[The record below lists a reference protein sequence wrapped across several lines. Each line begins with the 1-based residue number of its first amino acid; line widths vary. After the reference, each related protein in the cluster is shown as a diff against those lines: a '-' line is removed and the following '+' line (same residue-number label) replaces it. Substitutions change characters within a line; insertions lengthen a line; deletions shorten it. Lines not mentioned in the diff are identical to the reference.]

1 MLRCVQKNWKT
12 FSFRCVGRIFPSF
25 QPQYVVFFLALLPGS
40 CNGIVVELLLLLL
53 SSYNL
58 MVHTGTIYETPKVNP
73 QRGASSAH
81 GIRKFL
87 EKKIVSSAPRQT
99 SILTKY
105 LVEFKIY
112 YILL

>member
-1 MLRCVQKNWKT
+1 
-12 FSFRCVGRIFPSF
+12 
-25 QPQYVVFFLALLPGS
+25 
-40 CNGIVVELLLLLL
+40 
-53 SSYNL
+53 
-58 MVHTGTIYETPKVNP
+58 MVHTGAIYETPKVNP

-105 LVEFKIY
+105 LVEFKIHY
-112 YILL
+112 NSVIVSAIVSFVFVFGSFQ